1 MEEACLA
8 AAARMNGARAE
19 ECAVQEMFVDDN
31 LGWFIRWE
39 VVFFIISSR
48 AVVGSRVKAVAEGA

>member
-8 AAARMNGARAE
+8 AAGKDEWRALRS
-19 ECAVQEMFVDDN
+19 VQQEMFVDDN

-48 AVVGSRVKAVAEGA
+48 AVVGSREAVAEGA

>member
-1 MEEACLA
+1 M
-8 AAARMNGARAE
+8 ARAE
-19 ECAVQEMFVDDN
+19 ECAAGEMFVDDN